1 MKREIASEI
10 FECNVGSRKDQPGQS
25 HGTLETSVAA
35 GDIGPAA
42 AFVRLSLLAFIPAG
56 DALPFSTAFLAA
68 VNRFAGGCGCGGD
81 GNVVPRL
88 NRVDDVNVLVEDRR
102 VAELLVAV
110 VTLRFRVFLLKVNS
124 QGIGEREAL

>member
-1 MKREIASEI
+1 MA
-10 FECNVGSRKDQPGQS
+10 
-25 HGTLETSVAA
+25 T

-42 AFVRLSLLAFIPAG
+42 FVRLSFLAFIPAG
-56 DALPFSTAFLAA
+56 DALPFAAAFFAA

-81 GNVVPRL
+81 VVPRL
-88 NRVDDVNVLVEDRR
+88 NRVDDVNVLVEDRG